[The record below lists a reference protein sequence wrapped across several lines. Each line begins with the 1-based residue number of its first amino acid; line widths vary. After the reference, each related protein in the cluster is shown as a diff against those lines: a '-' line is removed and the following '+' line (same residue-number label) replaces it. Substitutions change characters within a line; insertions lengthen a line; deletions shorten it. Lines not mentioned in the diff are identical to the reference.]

1 MSPNA
6 ETPIVTSHTS
16 QNQPLI
22 LFPSIA
28 LHDALDNLAALMQCL
43 LDIQQ
48 ENYGVHLLH
57 RMIHDTLRYLSQV
70 AAQGHP
76 PNA

>member
-6 ETPIVTSHTS
+6 ETPIASQPHPS
-16 QNQPLI
+16 QNPLI

-43 LDIQQ
+43 CEIQQ
-48 ENYGVHLLH
+48 EHYGMHLLH
-57 RMIHDTLRYLSQV
+57 RMIHDTLRHLAQR
-70 AAQGHP
+70 AQGHP